1 MTQMQGFFEALAA
14 IFDWLISLNNFVVMP
29 VIIFLFAWLWFR
41 AKPADA
47 FRAALRIA
55 IGYVGLSMIIGFLI
69 TNLGPATSA
78 LVENLGLSLTTVD
91 VGLSTALL
99 IGFGTPVALTYIP
112 VCILVNLIM
121 LALRWT
127 KTINIDIWNFWH
139 FVFIGS
145 LVYAVTGSF
154 WYGTIATALSAAI
167 LLVMA
172 DITQP
177 YVEDYFNIP
186 GVSIPHG
193 TTAPLFFLA
202 WPFVWLVDRIPGL
215 KDIKLTPESIQNRF
229 GAFGEPAVL
238 GLIVGLLL
246 GALAGWPVAQI
257 LPLGVIMAGV
267 FFLLTRIVAILVE
280 GLMPV
285 AEAAKVFLSERYA
298 GRQIF
303 IGLDSALQIGD
314 PGVMATALLMIPI
327 TLGLAVIL
335 PGNKFLISVDL
346 VFLPFAFPFIVALC
360 RGNLVKSVI
369 VGSFVMAISLYLAT
383 WLAPVFTDAALAA
396 GMDPLPEGLLGN
408 CMFDGGFP
416 LPSIFTFL
424 AKLLP

>member
-1 MTQMQGFFEALAA
+1 MDGFLEGLSAF
-14 IFDWLISLNNFVVMP
+14 FDWIMSLNNYVVMP
-29 VIIFLFAWLWFR
+29 IIIFLFAWLWFK
-41 AKPADA
+41 AKVGDA

-69 TNLGPATSA
+69 TNLGPATSG

-99 IGFGTPVALTYIP
+99 IGFGTRVALTYIP
-112 VCILVNLIM
+112 VCIIVNLIM

-127 KTINIDIWNFWH
+127 KTINIDLWNFWH

-145 LVYAVTGSF
+145 LVYTVTGSY
-154 WYGTIATALSAAI
+154 WYGTIAVGLSAAI

-172 DITQP
+172 DHTQP
-177 YVEDYFNIP
+177 FIEKYFNIP
-186 GVSIPHG
+186 GISIPHG
-193 TTAPLFFLA
+193 TTAPLFYLA

-215 KDIKLTPESIQNRF
+215 KDVELTPESIQNRF
-229 GAFGEPAVL
+229 GAFGEPPVL
-238 GLIVGLLL
+238 GLIVGILL
-246 GALAGWPVAQI
+246 GALAGFPFAQI

-267 FFLLTRIVAILVE
+267 FFLLTRIVGILVE
-280 GLMPV
+280 GLMPI
-285 AEAAKVFLSERYA
+285 AEAAKVYLQERYK

-303 IGLDSALQIGD
+303 IGLDSALLIGD
-314 PGVMATALLMIPI
+314 PGVMATSLLMIPI

-360 RGNLVKSVI
+360 RGNLLKSVI
-369 VGSFVMAISLYLAT
+369 VGTFVMAVSLYLAT
-383 WLAPVFTDAALAA
+383 WLAPVFTEAALAA
-396 GMDPLPEGLLGN
+396 GMPPLPEGLLGN

-424 AKLLP
+424 AGLLP